1 MILGSVNVEGRGIVM
16 DLKEHDVVR
25 AIFGTAILNSRHPRF
40 FVDAA
45 ALFFAAAM
53 NLSSW
58 SGAISRLIALKAVC
72 AITRH

>member
-1 MILGSVNVEGRGIVM
+1 MAMLLVAALCLDMIRGSVNVEGRGIVM

-25 AIFGTAILNSRHPRF
+25 VIFDTAILNSRHPGS

-45 ALFFAAAM
+45 AFSFAAST

-58 SGAISRLIALKAVC
+58 SGAISGF
-72 AITRH
+72 